1 VTVIADTSPLNYL
14 ILIDAQDLL
23 PSLYASIR
31 IAPAGASELA
41 APGAPEKVRQ
51 WIIEDRPDWLVVTA
65 PRDSADPRL
74 AHLHRSEREAIS
86 LAMELSA
93 DLVLIDDRDGRA
105 AAQVCGLTVAG
116 TLRVLADA
124 AAVGLI
130 DLAEAF
136 ARLRSTTFR
145 ADPRLMDRL
154 LRGSARD

>member
-14 ILIDAQDLL
+14 VLIGAQDLL
-23 PSLYASIR
+23 PSLYESVR
-31 IAPAGASELA
+31 IAPAGVSELG

-51 WIIEDRPDWLVVTA
+51 WIENRPDWLVVTA
-65 PRDSADPRL
+65 PTVPADPRL
-74 AHLHRSEREAIS
+74 AHLDRGEREAIA
-86 LAMELSA
+86 LAMELNA
-93 DLVLIDDRDGRA
+93 DLVLIDERDGRI
-105 AAQVCGLTVAG
+105 AAQACGLTVAG

-145 ADPRLMDRL
+145 ADARLMDRL

>member
-1 VTVIADTSPLNYL
+1 MTVIADTSPLNYL
-14 ILIDAQDLL
+14 ILIGVQDLL
-23 PSLYASIR
+23 PSLYESIR
-31 IAPAGASELA
+31 IAPAGAAELA

-51 WIIEDRPDWLVVTA
+51 WIGNRPDWLVVTA
-65 PRDSADPRL
+65 PRGPADPRL
-74 AHLHRSEREAIS
+74 AHLDSGEREAIA
-86 LAMELSA
+86 LAIELSA
-93 DLVLIDDRDGRA
+93 DLVLIDERDGRM

-124 AAVGLI
+124 AAMGLI
-130 DLAEAF
+130 GLAEAF

>member
-1 VTVIADTSPLNYL
+1 
-14 ILIDAQDLL
+14 
-23 PSLYASIR
+23 
-31 IAPAGASELA
+31 
-41 APGAPEKVRQ
+41 
-51 WIIEDRPDWLVVTA
+51 
-65 PRDSADPRL
+65 
-74 AHLHRSEREAIS
+74 
-86 LAMELSA
+86 MELSA

>member
-1 VTVIADTSPLNYL
+1 VTVIADTSPLNYP
-14 ILIDAQDLL
+14 ILIGVQDLL
-23 PSLYASIR
+23 PSLYESIR
-31 IAPAGASELA
+31 IAPAGVFELA

-51 WIIEDRPDWLVVTA
+51 WIEDRPDWLVVTA

-74 AHLHRSEREAIS
+74 AHLHRGEREAIS

-93 DLVLIDDRDGRA
+93 DLVLIDDRDGRM
-105 AAQVCGLTVAG
+105 AAQVCGLNVAG

-124 AAVGLI
+124 AAMGLI
-130 DLAEAF
+130 DLSEAF